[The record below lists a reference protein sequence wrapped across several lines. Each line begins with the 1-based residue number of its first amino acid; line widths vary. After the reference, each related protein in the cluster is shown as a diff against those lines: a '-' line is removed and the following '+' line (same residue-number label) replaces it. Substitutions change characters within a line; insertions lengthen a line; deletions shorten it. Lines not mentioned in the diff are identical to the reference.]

1 MSLAWAGMDRSS
13 RSTVVEFGRLWRAA
27 ELSVFK
33 RFSGGRVQARV
44 RGLRGRMSEG
54 PSDLYKCGCREG
66 MRAD

>member
-1 MSLAWAGMDRSS
+1 LSG

-44 RGLRGRMSEG
+44 RGYEEGCPRDRATYISAGAARAPGRTDHVQG
-54 PSDLYKCGCREG
+54 
-66 MRAD
+66 